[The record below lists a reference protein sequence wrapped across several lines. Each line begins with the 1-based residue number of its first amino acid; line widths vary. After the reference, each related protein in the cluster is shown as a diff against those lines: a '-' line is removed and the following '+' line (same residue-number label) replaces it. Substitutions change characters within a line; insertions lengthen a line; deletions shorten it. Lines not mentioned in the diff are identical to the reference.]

1 MNMTTNWVDNSDNSV
16 LHTLQL
22 PSKLE
27 SITILENFIDTIQAE
42 NSIPESVYANMLT
55 CLNEVV
61 INSIIHG
68 NKQDESKK
76 VYINLEI
83 IDKKEFQFTITDE
96 GEGFD
101 YNNLPDPT
109 APDNLQNLSGRG
121 IFIVKHLADQCI
133 FNMSGNQIELHF
145 KI

>member
-1 MNMTTNWVDNSDNSV
+1 MTTNWVDNSDNSV
-16 LHTLQL
+16 LYTLQL

-27 SITILENFIDTIQAE
+27 SITILENFIDTIQEE

-83 IDKKEFQFTITDE
+83 IGKKVLQYTITDE

-109 APDNLQNLSGRG
+109 APDNLENLSGRG

-133 FNMSGNQIELHF
+133 FNMTGNQIELHF

>member
-1 MNMTTNWVDNSDNSV
+1 MNMTTNWVDNSGNSV
-16 LHTLQL
+16 LYTLQL

-27 SITILENFIDTIQAE
+27 SITTLENFVDTIQE
-42 NSIPESVYANMLT
+42 QNSIPENVYANILT

-61 INSIIHG
+61 INAIIHG
-68 NKQDESKK
+68 NKQDEAKK

-83 IDKKEFQFTITDE
+83 IDKREFQFTIMDE

-109 APDNLQNLSGRG
+109 APDNLENLSGRG

-133 FNMSGNQIELHF
+133 FNMTGNQIELHF

>member
-1 MNMTTNWVDNSDNSV
+1 MTTNWVDNSDNSV

-42 NSIPESVYANMLT
+42 NSIPENVYANMLT

-83 IDKKEFQFTITDE
+83 IDKKELQFTITDE

-133 FNMSGNQIELHF
+133 FNMTGNQIELHF

>member
-42 NSIPESVYANMLT
+42 NSIPENVYANMLT

-83 IDKKEFQFTITDE
+83 IDKKELQFTITDE

-133 FNMSGNQIELHF
+133 FNMTGNQIELHF

>member
-1 MNMTTNWVDNSDNSV
+1 MTTNWVDNSDNSV
-16 LHTLQL
+16 LYTLQL

-27 SITILENFIDTIQAE
+27 SITILENFIDTIQEE
-42 NSIPESVYANMLT
+42 NSIPENVYANMLT

-83 IDKKEFQFTITDE
+83 VDKKELQFTITDE

-109 APDNLQNLSGRG
+109 APDNLENLSGRG

-133 FNMSGNQIELHF
+133 FNMTGNQIELHF

>member
-16 LHTLQL
+16 LYTLQL

-27 SITILENFIDTIQAE
+27 SITILENFIDTIQEE

-83 IDKKEFQFTITDE
+83 IGKKVLQYTITDE

-109 APDNLQNLSGRG
+109 APDNLENLSGRG

-133 FNMSGNQIELHF
+133 FNMTGNQIELHF

>member
-1 MNMTTNWVDNSDNSV
+1 MTTNWVDNSDNSV
-16 LHTLQL
+16 LYTLQL

-27 SITILENFIDTIQAE
+27 SITILENFIDTIQEE
-42 NSIPESVYANMLT
+42 NSVPENVYANMLT

-68 NKQDESKK
+68 NKHDESKK

-83 IDKKEFQFTITDE
+83 VDKKELQFTITDE

-109 APDNLQNLSGRG
+109 APDNLENLSGRG

-133 FNMSGNQIELHF
+133 FNMTGNQIELHF

>member
-1 MNMTTNWVDNSDNSV
+1 MTTNWVDNSDNSV

-42 NSIPESVYANMLT
+42 NSVPENVYANMLT

-68 NKQDESKK
+68 NKQDETKK

-83 IDKKEFQFTITDE
+83 VDKKELQFTITDE

-133 FNMSGNQIELHF
+133 FNMTGNQIELHF

>member
-1 MNMTTNWVDNSDNSV
+1 MTTNRVDNSDNSV
-16 LHTLQL
+16 LYTLQL

-27 SITILENFIDTIQAE
+27 SITTLENFIDTLHEQ
-42 NSIPESVYANMLT
+42 NSIPENVYANMLT

-68 NKQDESKK
+68 NKQDETKK

-83 IDKKEFQFTITDE
+83 IGKRDFQFTIADE

-109 APDNLQNLSGRG
+109 APDNLENLSGRG

-133 FNMSGNQIELHF
+133 FNMTGNQIELHF